1 MVTTFVSKVKPRL
14 GMPTKFSDQELANT
28 KVPILLLIGEEEVI
42 YSSIDAT
49 IESAKKKLIPY
60 IHVEIIPNAGHL
72 PNMDQPNL
80 VNKMILNFLAE

>member
-1 MVTTFVSKVKPRL
+1 MVVAFASKVKPML

-42 YSSIDAT
+42 YGSIDAT
-49 IESAKKKLIPY
+49 IECAKKLIPH

-80 VNKMILNFLAE
+80 VNKMILKFLAE